1 MLDFALEPFVF
12 DFRKVYVEREEAYET
27 SVKLYS
33 DVSPRDIGIP
43 LKLFPQNTGSPQG
56 SYPYGSA
63 IQELKL
69 LIHDRCPQRKLECI
83 GESDCVVF
91 ILVYTKAEFW
101 DGKLVL
107 RED

>member
-1 MLDFALEPFVF
+1 MDFVLEPFVF

-27 SVKLYS
+27 SVKLYG
-33 DVSPRDIGIP
+33 DASPRDIGIP
-43 LKLFPQNTGSPQG
+43 LKLFPQNTSSPQG

-83 GESDCVVF
+83 GESGCVVF

-101 DGKLVL
+101 DGKLLL